1 MKKLL
6 VVLSLV
12 AVAST
17 AMAGFTPVNP
27 KGGLFEPG
35 FDRIMK
41 HIYGKDVAYARVD
54 DATDNLWSYVDG
66 MGSAQFEAKF
76 SAVGKATFG
85 YFEGEHST
93 QFNSLFSVRGFGYAN
108 PNKPITAD
116 LDPAETST
124 PFRFGVYFGSGRV
137 GNMYSSDAEQNFFDL
152 DHMVTFQ
159 ILDNKGEGT
168 DTYVLAWEDARFLG
182 DRDYQDLV
190 VQVNGV
196 FAGKTP
202 QPSVPL
208 VPAPAAMALGS
219 LGLGFVGWLRRS
231 RVL

>member
-27 KGGLFEPG
+27 QNRPFEPG
-35 FDRIMK
+35 IRAIMNRL
-41 HIYGKDVAYARVD
+41 YGENNFTRVD
-54 DATDNLWSYVDG
+54 DGYDNLWSYASLEN
-66 MGSAQFEAKF
+66 GSAQFEAKF

-85 YFEGEHST
+85 YFAGANSAK
-93 QFNSLFSVRGFGYAN
+93 FNPLFSVRGFGFAN
-108 PNKPITAD
+108 PNRPVTAV
-116 LDPAETST
+116 LDPDKTND
-124 PFRFGVYFGSGRV
+124 PFRFGVFFGSGRV
-137 GNMYSSDAEQNFFDL
+137 GNLYSSDAEQNFFDL

-159 ILDNKGEGT
+159 IKSTGA
-168 DTYVLAWEDARFLG
+168 YVLAWEDARRLG
-182 DRDYQDLV
+182 DHDYQDLV

-196 FAGKTP
+196 ATSKNS
-202 QPSVPL
+202 PSVPL

-231 RVL
+231 RIL

>member
-17 AMAGFTPVNP
+17 AMAGITRVNQQA
-27 KGGLFEPG
+27 GFEPG
-35 FDRIMK
+35 LREVMTEL
-41 HIYGKDVAYARVD
+41 YGKGNFARVD
-54 DATDNLWSYVDG
+54 DAYDNLWSYDNLNG
-66 MGSAQFEAKF
+66 LGEAQFEAKF

-85 YFEGEHST
+85 YFSGAKSAK
-93 QFNSLFSVRGFGYAN
+93 FNPLFSVKGYGFADQAN
-108 PNKPITAD
+108 PVTAD
-116 LDPAETST
+116 LTVDKTRD
-124 PFRFGVYFGSGRV
+124 PFRFGAFFGSGRV
-137 GNMYSSDAEQNFFDL
+137 GKLYSSEEEQNFFDL

-159 ILDNKGEGT
+159 ILKDGKGTGT
-168 DTYVLAWEDARFLG
+168 YALAWEDARFLG

-190 VQVNGV
+190 VQVTGV
-196 FAGKTP
+196 KTFNSP
-202 QPSVPL
+202 PSPVL

-231 RVL
+231 RIL

>member
-1 MKKLL
+1 MKKVIVL
-6 VVLSLV
+6 LSLV
-12 AVAST
+12 AIAST

-27 KGGLFEPG
+27 QSKPFEPG
-35 FDRIMK
+35 IRGVMNRL
-41 HIYGKDVAYARVD
+41 YGEGNFARVD

-85 YFEGEHST
+85 YFEGEDSS

-124 PFRFGVYFGSGRV
+124 PFRFGVFFGSGRV

-159 ILDNKGEGT
+159 IKNGVNAGA
-168 DTYVLAWEDARFLG
+168 YVLAWEDARFLG
-182 DRDYQDLV
+182 DHDYQDLV

-196 FAGKTP
+196 FAGKTGP
-202 QPSVPL
+202 TVPL